1 MDTYLDGVA
10 TMRCRACHS
19 ALRTADDEPVVAI
32 RVSDAEDLVRLLI
45 EYVDCGEV
53 WNDTILR
60 LEHAVGRTYDQIRRA
75 HEPPAEDA

>member
-32 RVSDAEDLVRLLI
+32 RVSDAEDLVRLLV

-60 LEHAVGRTYDQIRRA
+60 LEQIRLA
-75 HEPPAEDA
+75 QQTATEPAQAKERDA